1 MTEKSECPFVKAH
14 QCAQGVS
21 YYYFWRCVGHW
32 LNYKS
37 FFGEGKTILN
47 FILFFTKWIF
57 QITPSRFP
65 PNVQEIIFQM
75 VLSSSTKYILL
86 MELKETQLMH
96 IPCMCFFFLSPLSVK
111 IKISNSLL
119 KTHQL
124 KWTSFIISKISS
136 H

>member
-96 IPCMCFFFLSPLSVK
+96 IPWLFFFFFISALGENQNLK
-111 IKISNSLL
+111 FFIKD
-119 KTHQL
+119 
-124 KWTSFIISKISS
+124 TSAEVDILYYIKDI
-136 H
+136 